1 MSTTEQKFGVFEMPY
16 LIVSRAHMK
25 KVAENKQTQSALLER
40 LPARGMRILGGKTG
54 FAISPT
60 TSGRSRNLRIL
71 RELN

>member
-40 LPARGMRILGGKTG
+40 LPPEDEDSRCVGKR
-54 FAISPT
+54 AYHQQPQAD
-60 TSGRSRNLRIL
+60 
-71 RELN
+71 RET